1 VSKILRYNTLE
12 VLTDVQ
18 FEGIPT
24 AVFVDARGLAPSA
37 MHKIAASLNLP
48 EVVFVT
54 RGEQGVHGHIRTF
67 SPEGERSLPGPSL
80 LGAAWIL
87 GSHLVIP
94 RLCLETPS
102 GRFELEM
109 ERSGDLLHLAHW
121 SLSAPRAVELQSEE
135 GIQSA
140 LGLSAE
146 TKAQLQAYQSEVG
159 QCVLARVSGP
169 LEEVRFDPTRL
180 QGYSGS
186 VVVYSDGAQARYFS
200 SDSERGALPELS
212 AMATLGFHLQG
223 GAPGPEPT
231 EIEFETLPGRRSVV
245 RTSVAR
251 ETTRG
256 LLVRVGGSAVVTG
269 RGEFS
274 IRL

>member
-1 VSKILRYNTLE
+1 MSTILRYNTLE

-24 AVFVDARGLAPSA
+24 AVFVDARGLSPSA
-37 MHKIAASLNLP
+37 MHKIASSLNLP

-94 RLCLETPS
+94 RLRLETPS

-121 SLSAPRAVELQSEE
+121 SAAAPRAVEVPSPEAIRAAIGLTSEAK
-135 GIQSA
+135 ID
-140 LGLSAE
+140 LR
-146 TKAQLQAYQSEVG
+146 AYQSEAE
-159 QCVLARVSGP
+159 QCVLVQLFGAI
-169 LEEVRFDPTRL
+169 EEVRFDPSRL
-180 QGYSGS
+180 TGWSGS
-186 VVVYSDGAQARYFS
+186 IVVYSAGARARYFS
-200 SDSERGALPELS
+200 SDPEKWALPELS
-212 AMATLGFHLQG
+212 AVAALGFHLQS
-223 GAPGPEPT
+223 GALRREPT
-231 EIEFETLPGRRSVV
+231 QIEFEVLTGRRSVV
-245 RTSVAR
+245 RTSVAQD
-251 ETTRG
+251 ERG
-256 LLVRVGGSAVVTG
+256 ALFVRVGSSAVVTG